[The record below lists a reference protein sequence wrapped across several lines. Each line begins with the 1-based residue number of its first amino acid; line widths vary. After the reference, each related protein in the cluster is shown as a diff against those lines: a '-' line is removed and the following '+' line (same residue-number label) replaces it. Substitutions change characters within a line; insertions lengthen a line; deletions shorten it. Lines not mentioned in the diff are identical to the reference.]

1 MSKLGLVFAGGGGR
15 GAYQIGVWRAL
26 REYGLD
32 RRVCAVSGTSVG
44 ALNAALFAQGDL
56 AVAESVWEQI
66 SPAQIFVSTG
76 EKDDLGARGES
87 LPLGAGTSCACL
99 LRGMCPH
106 APAAPAPSSPQGL
119 AVSASLLP
127 LTLRIGRSTLVQY
140 AATRLAE
147 GMISNEG
154 LGEMIAQALDP
165 SRLAASPVRCYAT
178 CYRICPGFGVDRYL
192 LGRRGGAFDRAVLL
206 ASAAIPIMF
215 PVVQVDHRFYWD
227 GGIPKLGDNVPVAP
241 AYQDGCC
248 DAILVV
254 HLSEEPPAPQG
265 QFPKSKLIDL
275 FPSKPLGGPTSTLD
289 FTGRGARFRLDL
301 GYRDGLDLLGRQF
314 PL

>member
-32 RRVCAVSGTSVG
+32 RRVCTVSGTSVG

-56 AVAESVWEQI
+56 SIAESVWEHI
-66 SPAQIFVSTG
+66 SPAQILLPPVENRG
-76 EKDDLGARGES
+76 WKEGGES
-87 LPLGAGTSCACL
+87 LSFGQENGCACL
-99 LRGMCPH
+99 LRGMCPTS
-106 APAAPAPSSPQGL
+106 AADPAPSTPQAL

-127 LTLRIGRSTLVQY
+127 LTLRIGRSTLAQY
-140 AATRLAE
+140 AATCLAE

-154 LGEMIAQALDP
+154 LGEMIDQALDLT
-165 SRLAASPVRCYAT
+165 RLSASPVRCYAT
-178 CYRICPGFGVDRYL
+178 CYRICPGFGIDRYL
-192 LGRRGGAFDRAVLL
+192 LGRRDGAFDRAVLL
-206 ASAAIPIMF
+206 ASAAIPILF

-248 DAILVV
+248 DSILVV
-254 HLSEEPPAPQG
+254 HLSEGAPAPRG

-275 FPSKPLGGPTSTLD
+275 FPSKPLGGPASTLD

-301 GYRDGLDLLGRQF
+301 GYRDGLALLGQQF